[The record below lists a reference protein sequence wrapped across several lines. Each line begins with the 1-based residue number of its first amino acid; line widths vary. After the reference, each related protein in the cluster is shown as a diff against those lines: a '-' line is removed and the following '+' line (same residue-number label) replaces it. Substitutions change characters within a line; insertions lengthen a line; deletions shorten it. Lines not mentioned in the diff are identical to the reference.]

1 MKMHMTDH
9 AAKRQQQRAISNLE
23 IELLLMYGKEAHH
36 GDGCVMTYLDKR
48 GYKRLER
55 DVRRVVQ
62 KLERLRDEYLIDA
75 DGEAIVTLGHR
86 YRHINTK

>member
-1 MKMHMTDH
+1 MEMHMTDH
-9 AAKRQQQRAISNLE
+9 ATKRQQQRAISNLE

-36 GDGCVMTYLDKR
+36 GNGRVMTYLDKR

-55 DVRRVVQ
+55 DVRRVAQ
-62 KLERLRDEYLIDA
+62 RLERLRNEYLIDA
-75 DGEAIVTLGHR
+75 AGEVLVTVGHR